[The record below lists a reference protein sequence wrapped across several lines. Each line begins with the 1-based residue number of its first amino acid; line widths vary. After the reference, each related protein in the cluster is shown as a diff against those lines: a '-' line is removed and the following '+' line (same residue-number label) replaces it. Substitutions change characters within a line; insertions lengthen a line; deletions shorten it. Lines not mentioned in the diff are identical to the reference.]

1 MTFEQFEKTLYSIG
15 ELDDI
20 PGAAACGSADF
31 YVKLWRCHGNDKVCQ
46 VHQLYEEVTKFLEYE
61 REIAR
66 LKGQNDVLRQ
76 INHQLKGDKND
87 GKRTKS

>member
-1 MTFEQFEKTLYSIG
+1 MTFKQFEKMLCSIG

-20 PGAAACGSADF
+20 PGAAVCGSDDF

-61 REIAR
+61 CEIAR

-76 INHQLKGDKND
+76 INHQLKGGKAN